1 MNKAFVDRKGP
12 TTGNQDLVKELN
24 KAVILNIIWRH
35 APISRAEIARVSGL
49 TRGTVSSLVDELIV
63 DSYVKEIGTGTSAM
77 GRKPIMLQLNAGA
90 GVIVGVDLGV
100 NYILIILA
108 DLRAQVLARKR
119 LSISPEMGERRILQK
134 MLDGIADILAGAPPT
149 PHGLLGIGAGVPG
162 LVEMEHG
169 VLKFA
174 PNLRWK
180 NVPLKDVLQERFDAP
195 VYVDNEANVGA
206 LGEKWFGAGQ
216 GIRHMVYLSV
226 GVGLGAG
233 IVVNGELYRGATGY
247 AGELGHF
254 TILPDGPVCGCGNRG
269 CWEVLASETA
279 TLRRAREMLEHGE
292 AGVLRELLAGHRQ
305 GASAAGSM
313 GAAGSAGAVGAA
325 CPAGTAGAPGDAVD
339 PANVAGTAD
348 SASAPD
354 AAGRPGA
361 GVGAMTDM
369 AGMARTTRSSD
380 EPEDA
385 ASMAVSV
392 DLIVDACERGDS
404 AAQQVLQE
412 TGRYLGIGIA
422 GLVNAFN
429 PEVVIVGNTIG
440 RCGHW
445 VLDEATREME
455 ARGLSQ
461 LIRGVRVVPAL
472 LGPDACAIG
481 GVSLVLS
488 DFLSLPR
495 IDF

>member
-1 MNKAFVDRKGP
+1 MNRGFGEKKGP

-35 APISRAEIARVSGL
+35 APISRAEIARISGL
-49 TRGTVSSLVDELIV
+49 TRGTVSSLVDELIH
-63 DSYVKEIGTGTSAM
+63 DSFVKEIGTGTSAM

-119 LSISPEMGERRILQK
+119 LSISPEMGEKRILEK
-134 MLDGIADILAGAPPT
+134 MLDGIADILAGAPST
-149 PHGLLGIGAGVPG
+149 PRGLLGIGAGVPG

-180 NVPLKDVLQERFDAP
+180 NAPLKDLLQERFDVP

-254 TILPDGPVCGCGNRG
+254 TILPDGPLCGCGNRG
-269 CWEVLASETA
+269 CWETLASELA
-279 TLRRAREMLEHGE
+279 TLRRAREVLERGE
-292 AGVLRELLAGHRQ
+292 AGILRELLARDHRRSDAE
-305 GASAAGSM
+305 GAASGAAAGD
-313 GAAGSAGAVGAA
+313 AAVTTGRANE
-325 CPAGTAGAPGDAVD
+325 AGT
-339 PANVAGTAD
+339 TD
-348 SASAPD
+348 SAD
-354 AAGRPGA
+354 AA
-361 GVGAMTDM
+361 
-369 AGMARTTRSSD
+369 
-380 EPEDA
+380 DA
-385 ASMAVSV
+385 AKPPATAAEIPDDAADAAARLSV
-392 DLIVDACERGDS
+392 DVLVEACERGDA
-404 AAQQVLQE
+404 AAQHVLRE

-445 VLDEATREME
+445 VLDEAAREME

-461 LIRGVRVVPAL
+461 LIKGVRVVPAM

-495 IDF
+495 ITF

>member
-1 MNKAFVDRKGP
+1 MNTVSHEETGP
-12 TTGNQDLVKELN
+12 TTGNQDLVRELN

-49 TRGTVSSLVDELIV
+49 TRGTVSSLVDELIR
-63 DSYVKEIGTGTSAM
+63 DSLVKEIGTGTSAM

-108 DLRAQVLARKR
+108 DLRAQVLARNR
-119 LSISPEMGERRILQK
+119 LSIRPDMGEKRILDV
-134 MLDGIADILAGAPPT
+134 MLDGIARIMAAAPTT
-149 PHGLLGIGAGVPG
+149 PRGLLGIGVGVPG
-162 LVEMEHG
+162 LVETDHG

-180 NVPLKDVLQERFDAP
+180 NVPLKDILQDRFEMP

-226 GVGLGAG
+226 GIGLGAG
-233 IVVNGELYRGATGY
+233 VVLNGELYRGATGY

-254 TILPDGPVCGCGNRG
+254 TIDPDGPVCGCGNRG
-269 CWEVLASETA
+269 CWETFASELA
-279 TLRRAREMLEHGE
+279 TLRRAREAVERGE
-292 AGVLRELLAGHRQ
+292 GTILRGLLDAKCLRAGAGDTSTAGTVGDPTFSVDSA
-305 GASAAGSM
+305 GASAGEHGTDAGQQHTTPDEMSR
-313 GAAGSAGAVGAA
+313 GTGDTAAGLSVGLL
-325 CPAGTAGAPGDAVD
+325 V
-339 PANVAGTAD
+339 
-348 SASAPD
+348 
-354 AAGRPGA
+354 
-361 GVGAMTDM
+361 
-369 AGMARTTRSSD
+369 
-380 EPEDA
+380 E
-385 ASMAVSV
+385 
-392 DLIVDACERGDS
+392 ACERGDVT
-404 AAQQVLQE
+404 AQRVLKE

-429 PEVVIVGNTIG
+429 PEVVVVGNTIG
-440 RCGHW
+440 QCGRW
-445 VLDEATREME
+445 VLDEAAKEMQ

-461 LIRGVRVVPAL
+461 LVRGVRIVPAM
-472 LGPDACAIG
+472 LGPDACAVG

-488 DFLSLPR
+488 DFLSLPK
-495 IDF
+495 IAF

>member
-1 MNKAFVDRKGP
+1 MKKAFDGKTGP

-35 APISRAEIARVSGL
+35 ASISRAEIARVSGL
-49 TRGTVSSLVDELIV
+49 TRGTVSSLVDELIR
-63 DSYVKEIGTGTSAM
+63 DSFVKEIGTGTSAL
-77 GRKPIMLQLNAGA
+77 GRKPIMLQLNAEA
-90 GVIVGVDLGV
+90 GVVVGVDLGV
-100 NYILIILA
+100 NYILIVLA
-108 DLRAQVLARKR
+108 NLRAQVLARKR
-119 LSISPEMGERRILQK
+119 LCISPEMGERRIVEK
-134 MLDGIADILAGAPPT
+134 MLNGIAEILDSAPPT
-149 PHGLLGIGAGVPG
+149 PRGLLGIGAGVPG

-169 VLKFA
+169 LLRFA
-174 PNLRWK
+174 PNLKWK
-180 NVPLKDVLQERFDAP
+180 NVPLKDLIRERFDAP

-233 IVVNGELYRGATGY
+233 VVLNGELYRGATGY

-254 TILPDGPVCGCGNRG
+254 TIHPDGPVCGCGNRG
-269 CWEVLASETA
+269 CWETFASELA
-279 TLRRAREMLEHGE
+279 TLRRAREAL
-292 AGVLRELLAGHRQ
+292 HR
-305 GASAAGSM
+305 
-313 GAAGSAGAVGAA
+313 
-325 CPAGTAGAPGDAVD
+325 GDAVILQELLETG
-339 PANVAGTAD
+339 NRHTCSD
-348 SASAPD
+348 SA
-354 AAGRPGA
+354 G
-361 GVGAMTDM
+361 
-369 AGMARTTRSSD
+369 SSD
-380 EPEDA
+380 EAFTGDGATGDPTA
-385 ASMAVSV
+385 RLTV
-392 DLIVDACERGDS
+392 DVLLEACERGDK
-404 AAQQVLQE
+404 AAQEVLRE

-440 RCGHW
+440 RCGRW
-445 VLDEATREME
+445 VLDEATKEME

-461 LIRGVRVVPAL
+461 LTTGVRVMPAK

-495 IDF
+495 ITF

>member
-1 MNKAFVDRKGP
+1 MRRGGEYVRSEFGHRTNYMGSMRMNKGFDEKKSP

-24 KAVILNIIWRH
+24 QAVILNIIWRH

-49 TRGTVSSLVDELIV
+49 TRGTVSSLVDELIGE
-63 DSYVKEIGTGTSAM
+63 SYVKEMGAGTSAM

-108 DLRAQVLARKR
+108 DLRAEVLARKR
-119 LSISPEMGERRILQK
+119 LAISPEMGEKWILEK
-134 MLDGIADILAGAPPT
+134 MLRGIEEILTQAPPT
-149 PHGLLGIGAGVPG
+149 PRGLLGIGAGVPG

-169 VLKFA
+169 ILKFA

-180 NVPLKDVLQERFDAP
+180 NVPLKDILQERFDAP

-216 GIRHMVYLSV
+216 GVRHMVYLSV
-226 GVGLGAG
+226 GMGLGAG
-233 IVVNGELYRGATGY
+233 IVLNGELYRGATGY

-254 TILPDGPVCGCGNRG
+254 TILPDGPLCGCGNRG
-269 CWEVLASETA
+269 CWEVLASENA
-279 TLRRAREMLEHGE
+279 TLRRAREVLSPAPRTGSEEEQRHSQGQGQEGQEEQEQRPQQEEGQEDRQEEKRGQEWFE
-292 AGVLRELLAGHRQ
+292 AGDL
-305 GASAAGSM
+305 
-313 GAAGSAGAVGAA
+313 
-325 CPAGTAGAPGDAVD
+325 
-339 PANVAGTAD
+339 
-348 SASAPD
+348 
-354 AAGRPGA
+354 
-361 GVGAMTDM
+361 
-369 AGMARTTRSSD
+369 
-380 EPEDA
+380 
-385 ASMAVSV
+385 SV
-392 DLIVDACERGDS
+392 DVLLDACERGDQ
-404 AAQQVLQE
+404 AAQRVLKD

-445 VLDEATREME
+445 VLDEATKEME

-461 LIRGVRVVPAL
+461 LIKGVKVVPAM

-488 DFLSLPR
+488 DFLRLPR
-495 IDF
+495 IAF

>member
-1 MNKAFVDRKGP
+1 MKRAFGEKKGP

-35 APISRAEIARVSGL
+35 APISRAEIARISGL
-49 TRGTVSSLVDELIV
+49 TRGTVSSLVDELIH
-63 DSYVKEIGTGTSAM
+63 DSFVKEIGTGTSAM

-119 LSISPEMGERRILQK
+119 LSISPEMGERRILEK
-134 MLDGIADILAGAPPT
+134 MLDGIADILAGAPST
-149 PHGLLGIGAGVPG
+149 PRGLLGIGAGVPG

-180 NVPLKDVLQERFDAP
+180 NVPLKDLLQERFDVP

-269 CWEVLASETA
+269 CWETLASELA
-279 TLRRAREMLEHGE
+279 TLRRAREVLERGE
-292 AGVLRELLAGHRQ
+292 AGILRELLARDHRRSD
-305 GASAAGSM
+305 AE
-313 GAAGSAGAVGAA
+313 GAAGGA
-325 CPAGTAGAPGDAVD
+325 TAGDAAVTTGKAD
-339 PANVAGTAD
+339 EAGTAD
-348 SASAPD
+348 AAD
-354 AAGRPGA
+354 AAGTAKTPA
-361 GVGAMTDM
+361 TA
-369 AGMARTTRSSD
+369 AEIS
-380 EPEDA
+380 EDA
-385 ASMAVSV
+385 ADAAAMLSV
-392 DLIVDACERGDS
+392 DVLVEACERGDA
-404 AAQQVLQE
+404 AAQHVLRE

-422 GLVNAFN
+422 GFVNAFN

-445 VLDEATREME
+445 VLDEAAREME

-461 LIRGVRVVPAL
+461 LIKGVRVVPAM

-495 IDF
+495 ITF

>member
-1 MNKAFVDRKGP
+1 MNRAFGEKKGP

-35 APISRAEIARVSGL
+35 APISRAEIARISGL
-49 TRGTVSSLVDELIV
+49 TRGTVSSLVDELIH
-63 DSYVKEIGTGTSAM
+63 DSFVKEIGTGTSAM

-119 LSISPEMGERRILQK
+119 LSIDPEMGEKRILEK
-134 MLDGIADILAGAPPT
+134 MLDGIADILAGAPST
-149 PHGLLGIGAGVPG
+149 PRGLLGIGAGVPG

-180 NVPLKDVLQERFDAP
+180 NVPLKDVLQGRFDAP

-233 IVVNGELYRGATGY
+233 IVLNGELYRGAAGY

-254 TILPDGPVCGCGNRG
+254 TILPDGPLCGCGNRG
-269 CWEVLASETA
+269 CWETLASELA
-279 TLRRAREMLEHGE
+279 TLRRAREVLERGE
-292 AGVLRELLAGHRQ
+292 AGILRELLARDHRRSD
-305 GASAAGSM
+305 AE
-313 GAAGSAGAVGAA
+313 GAAGGATAGDAAVTTGKADKAGTTGAA
-325 CPAGTAGAPGDAVD
+325 
-339 PANVAGTAD
+339 
-348 SASAPD
+348 D
-354 AAGRPGA
+354 AA
-361 GVGAMTDM
+361 
-369 AGMARTTRSSD
+369 
-380 EPEDA
+380 DA
-385 ASMAVSV
+385 AKPPATAAEIPDDAADAAARLSV
-392 DLIVDACERGDS
+392 DVLVEACERGDA
-404 AAQQVLQE
+404 AAQHVLRE

-445 VLDEATREME
+445 VLDEVAREVE

-461 LIRGVRVVPAL
+461 LTKAVRVLPAM

-488 DFLSLPR
+488 DFLRLPR
-495 IDF
+495 ITF

>member
-1 MNKAFVDRKGP
+1 MDRAFGEKKGP

-35 APISRAEIARVSGL
+35 APISRAEIARISRL
-49 TRGTVSSLVDELIV
+49 TRGTVSSLVDELIH
-63 DSYVKEIGTGTSAM
+63 DSFVKEIGTGTSAM

-119 LSISPEMGERRILQK
+119 LSISPEMGEKRILEK
-134 MLDGIADILAGAPPT
+134 MLDGIADILAGAPST
-149 PHGLLGIGAGVPG
+149 PRGLLGIGAGVPG

-269 CWEVLASETA
+269 CWETLASELA
-279 TLRRAREMLEHGE
+279 TLRRAREVLERGE
-292 AGVLRELLAGHRQ
+292 ACILRELLAMDHRRSD
-305 GASAAGSM
+305 AE
-313 GAAGSAGAVGAA
+313 GAASGPAAQDAAVTTGRA
-325 CPAGTAGAPGDAVD
+325 DK
-339 PANVAGTAD
+339 AGTAD
-348 SASAPD
+348 AVD
-354 AAGRPGA
+354 AAKPSATAAEVSGA
-361 GVGAMTDM
+361 GA
-369 AGMARTTRSSD
+369 
-380 EPEDA
+380 DA
-385 ASMAVSV
+385 AARLSV
-392 DLIVDACERGDS
+392 DVLVEACERGDA
-404 AAQQVLQE
+404 AAQHVLGE

-422 GLVNAFN
+422 GIVNAFN
-429 PEVVIVGNTIG
+429 PEVVIVGNTVG

-445 VLDEATREME
+445 VLDEAAREME

-461 LIRGVRVVPAL
+461 LIKGVRVVPAM

-495 IDF
+495 ITF

>member
-1 MNKAFVDRKGP
+1 MNRAFGEKKGP

-35 APISRAEIARVSGL
+35 APISRAEMARISGL
-49 TRGTVSSLVDELIV
+49 TRGTVSSLVDELIH
-63 DSYVKEIGTGTSAM
+63 DSFVKEIGTGTSAM

-119 LSISPEMGERRILQK
+119 LSISPEMGEKRILEK
-134 MLDGIADILAGAPPT
+134 MLDGISDILAAAPST
-149 PHGLLGIGAGVPG
+149 PRGLLGIGAGVPG

-180 NVPLKDVLQERFDAP
+180 NVPLKDLLQERFDAP

-216 GIRHMVYLSV
+216 GIRHMIYLSV

-247 AGELGHF
+247 AGELGHL

-269 CWEVLASETA
+269 CWETLASELA
-279 TLRRAREMLEHGE
+279 TLRRAREVLERGE
-292 AGVLRELLAGHRQ
+292 AGILRGLLARDHRRSEAE
-305 GASAAGSM
+305 GAGS
-313 GAAGSAGAVGAA
+313 GTTAGDAAVTTGMADAA
-325 CPAGTAGAPGDAVD
+325 DAGTAK
-339 PANVAGTAD
+339 TL
-348 SASAPD
+348 
-354 AAGRPGA
+354 AAA
-361 GVGAMTDM
+361 AEI
-369 AGMARTTRSSD
+369 S
-380 EPEDA
+380 EDA
-385 ASMAVSV
+385 ADTAAMLSV
-392 DLIVDACERGDS
+392 DVLVEACERGDA
-404 AAQQVLQE
+404 AAQRVLSE

-445 VLDEATREME
+445 VLDEVAREVE

-461 LIRGVRVVPAL
+461 LTKAVRVVPAM

-488 DFLSLPR
+488 DFLSLPK
-495 IDF
+495 ITF

>member
-1 MNKAFVDRKGP
+1 MNRAFGEKKGP

-35 APISRAEIARVSGL
+35 APISRAEIARISGL
-49 TRGTVSSLVDELIV
+49 TRGTVSSLVDELIH
-63 DSYVKEIGTGTSAM
+63 DSFVKEIGTGTSAM

-119 LSISPEMGERRILQK
+119 LSISPEMGEKRILEK
-134 MLDGIADILAGAPPT
+134 MVDGIADILASAPST
-149 PHGLLGIGAGVPG
+149 PRGLLGIGAGVPG

-180 NVPLKDVLQERFDAP
+180 NVPLKDLLQERFDVP

-269 CWEVLASETA
+269 CWETLASELA
-279 TLRRAREMLEHGE
+279 TLRRAREVLERGE
-292 AGVLRELLAGHRQ
+292 AGILRELLARDHRRSD
-305 GASAAGSM
+305 AE
-313 GAAGSAGAVGAA
+313 GAAGGA
-325 CPAGTAGAPGDAVD
+325 TAGDAAVTTGKAD
-339 PANVAGTAD
+339 KAGTAD
-348 SASAPD
+348 AAD
-354 AAGRPGA
+354 AAGTAKTPA
-361 GVGAMTDM
+361 TA
-369 AGMARTTRSSD
+369 AEIS
-380 EPEDA
+380 EDA
-385 ASMAVSV
+385 ADAAARLSV
-392 DLIVDACERGDS
+392 DVLVEACERGDA
-404 AAQQVLQE
+404 AAQHVLRE

-445 VLDEATREME
+445 VLDEAAREME

-461 LIRGVRVVPAL
+461 LIKGVRVVPAM
-472 LGPDACAIG
+472 LGSDACAIG

-495 IDF
+495 ITF

>member
-1 MNKAFVDRKGP
+1 MKKALDGKTGP

-35 APISRAEIARVSGL
+35 ASISRAEIARVSGL
-49 TRGTVSSLVDELIV
+49 TRGTVSSLVDELIR
-63 DSYVKEIGTGTSAM
+63 DSFVKEIGTGTSAL
-77 GRKPIMLQLNAGA
+77 GRKPIMLQLNAEA
-90 GVIVGVDLGV
+90 GVVVGVDLGV
-100 NYILIILA
+100 NYILIVLA

-119 LSISPEMGERRILQK
+119 LCISPEMGERRIIEK
-134 MLDGIADILAGAPPT
+134 MLNGIAEILAGAPPT
-149 PHGLLGIGAGVPG
+149 PRGLLGIGAGVPG

-169 VLKFA
+169 LLKFA

-180 NVPLKDVLQERFDAP
+180 NVPLKDLIQERFDAP

-216 GIRHMVYLSV
+216 GIRHTVYLSV

-233 IVVNGELYRGATGY
+233 VVLNGELYRGATGY

-254 TILPDGPVCGCGNRG
+254 TIHPDGPLCGCGNRG
-269 CWEVLASETA
+269 CWETFASELA
-279 TLRRAREMLEHGE
+279 TLRRAREALERGE
-292 AGVLRELLAGHRQ
+292 AVILRELLGTDNRQAGADDAT
-305 GASAAGSM
+305 GG
-313 GAAGSAGAVGAA
+313 GAAG
-325 CPAGTAGAPGDAVD
+325 D
-339 PANVAGTAD
+339 PA
-348 SASAPD
+348 
-354 AAGRPGA
+354 
-361 GVGAMTDM
+361 
-369 AGMARTTRSSD
+369 ARL
-380 EPEDA
+380 
-385 ASMAVSV
+385 SV
-392 DLIVDACERGDS
+392 DLLLEACERGDA
-404 AAQQVLQE
+404 AAQEVLRE

-445 VLDEATREME
+445 VLDEATKEME

-461 LIRGVRVVPAL
+461 LITGVRVMPAK

-495 IDF
+495 ITF

>member
-1 MNKAFVDRKGP
+1 MNRAFGEKKGP

-35 APISRAEIARVSGL
+35 APISRAEIARISGL
-49 TRGTVSSLVDELIV
+49 TRGTVSSLVDELIH
-63 DSYVKEIGTGTSAM
+63 DSFVKEIGTGTSAM

-100 NYILIILA
+100 NYVLIILA

-119 LSISPEMGERRILQK
+119 LSITPEMGEKRILEK
-134 MLDGIADILAGAPPT
+134 MLDGIADILDSAPVT
-149 PHGLLGIGAGVPG
+149 PRGLLGIGAGVPG

-180 NVPLKDVLQERFDAP
+180 NVPLKELLQERFDAP

-254 TILPDGPVCGCGNRG
+254 TILPDGPLCGCGNRG
-269 CWEVLASETA
+269 CWETLASELA
-279 TLRRAREMLEHGE
+279 TLRRAREVLECGE
-292 AGVLRELLAGHRQ
+292 AGILRELLARDHRRSD
-305 GASAAGSM
+305 AE
-313 GAAGSAGAVGAA
+313 GAAGGATTGDAA
-325 CPAGTAGAPGDAVD
+325 FTTSKADKAGT
-339 PANVAGTAD
+339 T
-348 SASAPD
+348 D
-354 AAGRPGA
+354 AA
-361 GVGAMTDM
+361 
-369 AGMARTTRSSD
+369 
-380 EPEDA
+380 DA
-385 ASMAVSV
+385 ADAAKSPTTAAEISDDAADAAARLSV
-392 DLIVDACERGDS
+392 DVLVEACERGDA
-404 AAQQVLQE
+404 AAQHVLRE

-445 VLDEATREME
+445 VLDEAAREME

-461 LIRGVRVVPAL
+461 LIKGVRVVPAM

-495 IDF
+495 ITF

>member
-1 MNKAFVDRKGP
+1 MNRAFGEKKGP

-35 APISRAEIARVSGL
+35 APISRAEIARISGL
-49 TRGTVSSLVDELIV
+49 TRGTVSSLVDELIH
-63 DSYVKEIGTGTSAM
+63 DSFVKEIGTGASAM

-100 NYILIILA
+100 NYVLIILA

-119 LSISPEMGERRILQK
+119 LSITPEMGEKRILEK
-134 MLDGIADILAGAPPT
+134 MLDGIADILAGAPVT
-149 PHGLLGIGAGVPG
+149 PRGLLGIGAGVPG

-180 NVPLKDVLQERFDAP
+180 NVPLKELLQERFDAP

-269 CWEVLASETA
+269 CWETLASELA
-279 TLRRAREMLEHGE
+279 TLRRAREVLERGE
-292 AGVLRELLAGHRQ
+292 ADILRELLVRDHRRSD
-305 GASAAGSM
+305 AKSAAG
-313 GAAGSAGAVGAA
+313 GPAAGDAA
-325 CPAGTAGAPGDAVD
+325 FTTGRADK
-339 PANVAGTAD
+339 AGTAD
-348 SASAPD
+348 AAD
-354 AAGRPGA
+354 AAGTAKTPA
-361 GVGAMTDM
+361 A
-369 AGMARTTRSSD
+369 AAEIS
-380 EPEDA
+380 EDA
-385 ASMAVSV
+385 ADAAARLSV
-392 DLIVDACERGDS
+392 DVLVEACERGDA
-404 AAQQVLQE
+404 AAQHVLRE

-445 VLDEATREME
+445 VLDEAAREME

-461 LIRGVRVVPAL
+461 LIKGVRVVPAM

-495 IDF
+495 ITF

>member
-1 MNKAFVDRKGP
+1 MDKAFVAKRSP

-35 APISRAEIARVSGL
+35 APISRAEIARISGL
-49 TRGTVSSLVDELIV
+49 TRGTVSSLVDELIH
-63 DSYVKEIGTGTSAM
+63 DSFVKEIGTGTSAM
-77 GRKPIMLQLNAGA
+77 GRKPIMLQLNAEA

-100 NYILIILA
+100 NYILVILA

-119 LSISPEMGERRILQK
+119 LSITPELGEKRILEK
-134 MLDGIADILAGAPPT
+134 MLNGIADILAGAPPT
-149 PHGLLGIGAGVPG
+149 PRGLLGIGAGVPG

-174 PNLRWK
+174 PNLKWK
-180 NVPLKDVLQERFDAP
+180 DVPLKDLLRERFEVP

-226 GVGLGAG
+226 GAGLGAG

-254 TILPDGPVCGCGNRG
+254 TILPEGPLCGCGNRG
-269 CWEVLASETA
+269 CWETLASELA
-279 TLRRAREMLEHGE
+279 TLRRAREAVERGE
-292 AGVLRELLAGHRQ
+292 AASLREFLTGCRPWPDTEGASRGSVEEDRAATMGETNMADTLGTTQ
-305 GASAAGSM
+305 GAAA
-313 GAAGSAGAVGAA
+313 
-325 CPAGTAGAPGDAVD
+325 TAGAPPAAGETWENQTDETARLSVDMLVEACEQGDA
-339 PANVAGTAD
+339 
-348 SASAPD
+348 
-354 AAGRPGA
+354 GA
-361 GVGAMTDM
+361 Q
-369 AGMARTTRSSD
+369 R
-380 EPEDA
+380 
-385 ASMAVSV
+385 
-392 DLIVDACERGDS
+392 
-404 AAQQVLQE
+404 VLRE

-445 VLDEATREME
+445 VLDEATKEME

-461 LIRGVRVVPAL
+461 LIEGVRVVPAK
-472 LGPDACAIG
+472 LGSDACAIG

-495 IDF
+495 IAF